1 MKRYTVLTYI
11 FNGYEFVH
19 EVGEKDPEAD
29 YVLVTDD
36 PNLTSETWRVVYSST
51 PGYSPFAKCYDER
64 FHPFRYADTPIVV
77 RVDGSIENAS
87 R

>member
-36 PNLTSETWRVVYSST
+36 PNITSETWRVVYSST
-51 PGYSPFAKCYDER
+51 PGYSPFAKCWCAWTAAS
-64 FHPFRYADTPIVV
+64 RYA
-77 RVDGSIENAS
+77 S